1 MDHPTIRVAP
11 SLLSA
16 DFSRLAEEVADVEQ
30 GGADWLHIDVMDGRF
45 VPNITMGPLVVK
57 ALRPLTRLTL
67 HAHLMIVEP
76 ERYLDDFIQAG
87 ADRVSIH
94 AEATPHVH
102 RALQMIRQ
110 RGAKAGLALNPATP
124 PTLLESVLDDVD
136 DILVMTVNPGF
147 GGQQLIPA
155 TIDKVQRLAVWLKNR
170 GRGDIPIVVDGGV
183 TARTAGPIARAGA
196 TVLVAGTAVFGQV
209 DRVRAIE
216 EIRGAAQQQLAA
228 L

>member
-1 MDHPTIRVAP
+1 MDHPTISVAP

-16 DFSRLAEEVADVEQ
+16 DFSRLGEEVADVER

-45 VPNITMGPLVVK
+45 VPNITMGALVLK

-76 ERYLDDFIQAG
+76 ERYLDDFIKAG

-94 AEATPHVH
+94 AESTPHVH
-102 RALQMIRQ
+102 RALQMIRE
-110 RGAKAGLALNPATP
+110 RGAKAGLALNPGTP
-124 PTLLESVLDDVD
+124 PDVLESLLDDVD

-147 GGQQLIPA
+147 GGQTLIPA
-155 TIDKVQRLAVWLKNR
+155 TIAKVQRLAAWLTAQ

-183 TARTAGPIARAGA
+183 TADTAGAIASAGA
-196 TVLVAGTAVFGQV
+196 TVLVAGTAVFGKT

-216 EIRGAAQQQLAA
+216 GIRKAAQKQVASC
-228 L
+228 